1 MNIKQLS
8 ISNREILAKKFIEEV
23 VLPQWHQLKQW
34 NDLTLQ
40 TSQIDFGYL
49 AQHLISL
56 LAGIE
61 GNGQRGKGDDLSD
74 GSEVKSASCLD
85 ADDTPRWNGVN
96 CSQRTSQALIDK
108 YQAMPYLFF
117 VLIDTTKRGGDILR
131 CRAWVVRP
139 SEDEAFQKV
148 AIGWGEENDI
158 RPYTDSSN
166 GKNLKVMTNFQL
178 HPPRW
183 EKADENIT
191 TNLMGN
197 LKLPLFYHS
206 EQLDV
211 PGISVM
217 ETIFYNPSIIENG
230 ESEYID
236 R

>member
-1 MNIKQLS
+1 MLLNELTS
-8 ISNREILAKKFIEEV
+8 SNREILAKKFLEEV
-23 VLPQWHQLKQW
+23 ILPQWMQLQKW
-34 NDLTLQ
+34 NNLTVQ

-56 LAGIE
+56 LTGIP

-96 CSQRTSQALIDK
+96 CHKKTRVDIDAK
-108 YQAMPYLFF
+108 YDEFPYFFF
-117 VLIDTTKRGGDILR
+117 VLIDTTEKNGSILR

-139 SEDEAFQKV
+139 SEDEAFRRV
-148 AIGWGEENDI
+148 TLGWGEENDR
-158 RPYTDSSN
+158 RPYVDEN
-166 GKNLKVMTNFQL
+166 GKTLKPMTNLQF

-183 EKADENIT
+183 EKGEDNIT
-191 TNLMGN
+191 TNTLGN
-197 LKLPLFYHS
+197 LKLPLFYHA

-217 ETIFYNPSIIENG
+217 ETKFYDPDVLNTG
-230 ESEYID
+230 VTEYIP